1 MPSKSKVYLF
11 LIVKGE
17 KIRSL
22 CYTKAHKSY
31 ISLSTSKGFLEHS
44 PDLHIITLT
53 AVAKDAGGPLK
64 PETCPLRPPFR
75 QCLPGC
81 ARLLVENSGPQTHR
95 E

>member
-1 MPSKSKVYLF
+1 M
-11 LIVKGE
+11 
-17 KIRSL
+17 
-22 CYTKAHKSY
+22 KAHKSY
-31 ISLSTSKGFLEHS
+31 ISLSTGKSFLEHS
-44 PDLHIITLT
+44 PVFHIIILT

-64 PETCPLRPPFR
+64 PESRPLWPPFR